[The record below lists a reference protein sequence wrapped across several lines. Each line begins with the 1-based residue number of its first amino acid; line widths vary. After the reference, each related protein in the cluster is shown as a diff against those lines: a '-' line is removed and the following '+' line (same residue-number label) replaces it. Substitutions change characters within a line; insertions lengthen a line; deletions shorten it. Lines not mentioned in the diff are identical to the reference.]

1 MTREQLIQEVKKYFS
16 ITELVCPH
24 TYEKFKETSWQFLNE
39 KLLHTLL
46 ILRTEIFKAP
56 MTINN
61 GQFTQRGL
69 RCNICSLCKDKTTKN
84 QIYLSAHVLGL
95 AVDFDVKGFTAQQA
109 RDKIALEASK
119 MPFNVRLE
127 ADVNWV
133 HIDLYETSEKVKIF
147 KA

>member
-61 GQFTQRGL
+61 G
-69 RCNICSLCKDKTTKN
+69 
-84 QIYLSAHVLGL
+84 
-95 AVDFDVKGFTAQQA
+95 
-109 RDKIALEASK
+109 
-119 MPFNVRLE
+119 
-127 ADVNWV
+127 
-133 HIDLYETSEKVKIF
+133 
-147 KA
+147 